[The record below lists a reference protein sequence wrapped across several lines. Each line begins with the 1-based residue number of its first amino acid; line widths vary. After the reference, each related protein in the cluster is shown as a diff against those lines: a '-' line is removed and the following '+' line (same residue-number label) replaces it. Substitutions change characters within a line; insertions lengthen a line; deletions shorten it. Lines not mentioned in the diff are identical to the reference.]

1 MSEGTDKIVTK
12 KDSEQPLANHCDG
25 PESKVTEGSVT
36 SRRTFTRN
44 VLVGSAVLLTL
55 SNRSAWGN
63 NLVCFSTNLL
73 MSYETGQASALTEP
87 QQQEIDDYEDFIRNN
102 SNNIISESE
111 INGETCYEIGS
122 TDESSETQSSET
134 QRLWFEH
141 E

>member
-1 MSEGTDKIVTK
+1 
-12 KDSEQPLANHCDG
+12 
-25 PESKVTEGSVT
+25 
-36 SRRTFTRN
+36 
-44 VLVGSAVLLTL
+44 
-55 SNRSAWGN
+55 
-63 NLVCFSTNLL
+63 

-111 INGETCYEIGS
+111 INGEKCYEIGS